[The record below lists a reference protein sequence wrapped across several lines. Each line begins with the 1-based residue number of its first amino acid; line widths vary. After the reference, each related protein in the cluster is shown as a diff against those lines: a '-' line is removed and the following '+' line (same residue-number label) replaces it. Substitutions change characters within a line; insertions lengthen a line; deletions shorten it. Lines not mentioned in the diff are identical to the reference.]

1 MDLTESIAPRSDQIN
16 ADDLIAG
23 PMTVTVTEVRAGS
36 AEQPVSILTAETP
49 GRPYK
54 PSKSMRRV
62 LVTAWGAES
71 ANYVGRRMTLYRNA
85 QIKFG
90 GDTVGGIEI
99 SNLSDIPKRVSIALT
114 VTRGKKKAF
123 SVDPLPNAPKPIPDP
138 TPDQITACTDPDT
151 LRAWW
156 AHSSPATRELINARG
171 TALKDAEHTPA

>member
-16 ADDLIAG
+16 ADDLIAS
-23 PMTVTVTEVRAGS
+23 PMTVTVTEVRAGNP
-36 AEQPVSILTAETP
+36 EQPVSILTAETP

-62 LVTAWGAES
+62 LVAAWGKES
-71 ANYVGRRMTLYRNA
+71 ANYVGRRMTLYRNP

-123 SVDPLPNAPKPIPDP
+123 SVDPLPDAPKPTPDP
-138 TPDQITACTDPDT
+138 TPDQITACTDPET

-171 TALKDAEHTPA
+171 AALKDAEPTPA

>member
-23 PMTVTVTEVRAGS
+23 PMTVTVTEVRAGN

-71 ANYVGRRMTLYRNA
+71 ANYVGRRMTLYRNP

-123 SVDPLPNAPKPIPDP
+123 SVDPLPDAPKPIPDP

-171 TALKDAEHTPA
+171 AALRDAEPPA